1 MTGPDSDPM
10 RTDMNS
16 GRLSASARD
25 MKLRVLQF
33 SSTKPPDELPTIVDI
48 PRKFGP
54 YAVLQSPAQQST
66 AATNTE
72 ADDQRH
78 PDVATGDWLQLI
90 SSRVSSETAPPASAP
105 PMTET
110 EMNTVASTTPYAS
123 RLERARAA
131 SATARARA
139 LPELLQS
146 RDASPVR
153 AETALAAPSSPIQ
166 DELAAVLAVA
176 TYI

>member
-72 ADDQRH
+72 H
-78 PDVATGDWLQLI
+78 DVAAGDWLQLI
-90 SSRVSSETAPPASAP
+90 SSRVSSELPHAAPPASAP

-153 AETALAAPSSPIQ
+153 AETALAAPSSPFQ
-166 DELAAVLAVA
+166 DELAAVLAEA
-176 TYI
+176 SYI